1 MIKVPKSL
9 LKTQRSCLFIS
20 KTPEQITYFPKK
32 VLTLRFSEQHL
43 KRRNQITLTCHNLI
57 NGGLN
62 YSSLDL
68 QTKPAMF
75 HANWI
80 LIKHFHWKE
89 ICWWEHETYLHSAL
103 ILFNV
108 PWKKVVLTP
117 NRPRCCSCLNNAS
130 ARKSS
135 VHDSTAIYSH
145 DQKKVAIFLKFL
157 HFFPPKFVP
166 PSFGSALGCMDKECP
181 QLG

>member
-80 LIKHFHWKE
+80 KHFHWKE

-108 PWKKVVLTP
+108 PWKKDVAPVWTMLQQEKVLCMTQQQFIP
-117 NRPRCCSCLNNAS
+117 MTRKKWLFSSNFSTFFLQSLFLPLLVQHLVAWIKNA
-130 ARKSS
+130 
-135 VHDSTAIYSH
+135 HN
-145 DQKKVAIFLKFL
+145 
-157 HFFPPKFVP
+157 
-166 PSFGSALGCMDKECP
+166 
-181 QLG
+181 